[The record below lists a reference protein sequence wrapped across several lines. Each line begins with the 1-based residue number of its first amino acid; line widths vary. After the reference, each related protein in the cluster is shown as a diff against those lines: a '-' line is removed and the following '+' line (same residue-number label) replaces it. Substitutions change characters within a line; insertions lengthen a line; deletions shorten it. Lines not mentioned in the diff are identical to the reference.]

1 MFDETTDISHIS
13 QLSLVLRYFNKDSVR
28 EDFIFFVNV
37 HQVNFEN
44 NDAEPKI
51 TVTLLGKTV
60 VKIMNQNGLNLDYC
74 IGICTDTYSVM
85 ASEQNKLVLFL
96 K

>member
-28 EDFIFFVNV
+28 EDLISFVDV

-44 NDAEPKI
+44 NDVEPKI
-51 TVTLLGKTV
+51 TVLCWEKLL
-60 VKIMNQNGLNLDYC
+60 
-74 IGICTDTYSVM
+74 
-85 ASEQNKLVLFL
+85 L